1 MKNLKKITLI
11 GSILILALIMIN
23 ISNISLTG
31 ITQSLNLN
39 LSNDF
44 KNFLYKKV
52 FVYQY
57 NDLLRKNIRVLEE
70 KLIKKNSTISEL
82 VDKGKKIDFYK
93 NYESLVKIKDNNY
106 QLIKFKTD
114 HLVKSYPYGK
124 SQSST
129 YIEADEDKIWLT
141 TAKGKFSFFK
151 LRDLENKNFSSNVI
165 ETNLDDFVNYKEF
178 YKDKSSYGVKDILI
192 KDKKIF
198 VSYTNQVKKDC
209 FNISLLSADLNYN
222 KLYFNKIFQP
232 SDCVTKIDDDNNYHA
247 IQSGGR
253 IYFYDENKFLLTQGE
268 FRNRSLAQDKDSSF
282 GKVLL
287 IDLAKNSS
295 EIVAMG
301 LRNSQGMFY
310 EKKSKYLFLTDHGP
324 LGGDEINLM
333 ELNTNKKEIINFGW
347 PISSYGKHYRGKKYE
362 DAPLHKSHVKYG
374 FEEPIKYFKNS
385 IAISELT
392 SISKNFSPFSDKNIN
407 LVVSS
412 MGDDITEGDMSL
424 HFLSIGF
431 DKKIKSYEVA
441 QINKRIRDIKFLKND
456 NKLIMFLESGE
467 IGIFKKVS

>member
-129 YIEADEDKIWLT
+129 YIDADEDKIWLT

-165 ETNLDDFVNYKEF
+165 ETNLDDFVNFKEF

-232 SDCVTKIDDDNNYHA
+232 SDCVTKIDDNNNYHA

-333 ELNTNKKEIINFGW
+333 ALNTNKKEIINFGW

>member
-1 MKNLKKITLI
+1 MKNIKKITLI
-11 GSILILALIMIN
+11 GLIFILALIMIN

-31 ITQSLNLN
+31 ISQSLNLN
-39 LSNDF
+39 ISKEF

-57 NDLLRKNIRVLEE
+57 NDLLRKNIRTLEE
-70 KLIKKNSTISEL
+70 KIIEKNSTISEL
-82 VDKGKKIDFYK
+82 VDRSKKIDFYQ
-93 NYESLVKIKDNNY
+93 NYENLVKIKENNY

-129 YIEADEDKIWLT
+129 YIDIDEDKIWLL
-141 TAKGKFSFFK
+141 TAKGKFSFFESS
-151 LRDLENKNFSSNVI
+151 DLENKNFSSNVI
-165 ETNLDDFVNYKEF
+165 ETNLGDFVNLEEF
-178 YKDKSSYGVKDILI
+178 YQDKSSYGVKDLLI

-198 VSYTNQVKKDC
+198 VSFTNQVKKDC
-209 FNISLLSADLNYN
+209 FNISILSADLDYN
-222 KLYFNKIFQP
+222 KLFFNKIFQP
-232 SDCVTKIDDDNNYHA
+232 SDCVMKIDDDNNYHA

-253 IYFYDENKFLLTQGE
+253 IYFYDENQFLLTQGE
-268 FRNRSLAQDKDSSF
+268 FRNRSLAQDKNSSF

-287 IDLAKNSS
+287 IDLSKNSS

-310 EKKSKYLFLTDHGP
+310 EKKSKFLFLTDHGP

-333 ELNTNKKEIINFGW
+333 KFDKNSKEIINFGW
-347 PISSYGKHYRGKKYE
+347 PVSSYGKHYHGKKYE
-362 DAPLHKSHVKYG
+362 DAPLHKSHIKYG

-392 SISKNFSPFSDKNIN
+392 EISKNFSPFSDENIN

-412 MGDDITEGDMSL
+412 MGDDITEGDLSL
-424 HFLSIGF
+424 HFLSVGF

-441 QINKRIRDIKFLKND
+441 HINKRIRDIKFLKND

>member
-333 ELNTNKKEIINFGW
+333 ALNTNKKEIINFGW